1 MQACPAASTG
11 GACAAYTKSPNRGDD
26 SRMTTATDT
35 PRLLTVKEAAR
46 SLGISREAAY
56 RLVRS
61 GILPAYRVGP
71 HGDTGPLRLDAAELD
86 DWLESRRTTREP
98 A

>member
-1 MQACPAASTG
+1 
-11 GACAAYTKSPNRGDD
+11 
-26 SRMTTATDT
+26 MTTATDT

-71 HGDTGPLRLDAAELD
+71 HGGTGPLRVDANELD
-86 DWLESRRTTREP
+86 EWLSSRRTTK
-98 A
+98 ADA

>member
-1 MQACPAASTG
+1 
-11 GACAAYTKSPNRGDD
+11 
-26 SRMTTATDT
+26 MTTATAT
-35 PRLLTVKEAAR
+35 TRLLTVREAAR

-71 HGDTGPLRLDAAELD
+71 HGDMGPLRVDANELGE
-86 DWLESRRTTREP
+86 WLESRKTNREP
-98 A
+98 T